1 MTVQE
6 ILEKYD
12 DISKS
17 EGEGKAAG
25 FLEQECESYGKAAPA
40 DVPGLA
46 ALYNELGGIYC
57 AAGSYEKSER
67 AFLRA
72 DELLSGSEELRRSDS
87 RAAVMENLG
96 SLYRLAGQY
105 DRALEQF
112 NAVREIY
119 DEVEVSNDLYASCIS
134 NIGQVYLDAG
144 RAEEA
149 EEYFKGALT
158 IAQTDGGLEAG
169 APERPLSGDARDT
182 AEYLSQTVA
191 QLNALVTI
199 GTSLGGMASARLMRG
214 DTKGAAELLR
224 QAGERFNS
232 LGGQYAEAGEF
243 FLTKAKELGG
253 NT

>member
-12 DISKS
+12 AIGKS
-17 EGEGKAAG
+17 EGESEAAL
-25 FLEQECESYGKAAPA
+25 FLERECQAYGEAAPE
-40 DVPGLA
+40 DLTGRA
-46 ALYNELGGIYC
+46 ALYNELGGQYC

-72 DELLSGSEELRRSDS
+72 VELLGGSEEYRRSDS
-87 RAAVMENLG
+87 RAAVLENLG
-96 SLYRLAGQY
+96 SLYRLARQY
-105 DRALEQF
+105 DKALEQF

-119 DEVEVSNDLYASCIS
+119 DEAEVSGELYASCIS

-144 RAEEA
+144 QPEEA

-158 IAQTDGGLEAG
+158 IAQTDGALDAP
-169 APERPLSGDARDT
+169 APEQPESGDARDT
-182 AEYLSQTVA
+182 AEYLSRTVA

-253 NT
+253 N

>member
-6 ILEKYD
+6 ILEKFD
-12 DISKS
+12 AISKN
-17 EGEGKAAG
+17 EGEGKAAL
-25 FLEQECESYGKAAPA
+25 FLEQECQAYGAAAPE
-40 DVPGLA
+40 DLTGRA
-46 ALYNELGGIYC
+46 ALYNELGGLYC
-57 AAGSYEKSER
+57 AAGSYEKGER

-72 DELLSGSEELRRSDS
+72 DELLGGSEEFRRSDS
-87 RAAVMENLG
+87 RAAVLENLG

-119 DEVEVSNDLYASCIS
+119 DEVEVPGELYASCIS

-144 RAEEA
+144 HAEEA

-158 IAQTDGGLEAG
+158 IAQTDGLDTA
-169 APERPLSGDARDT
+169 APERPEIGDPREA
-182 AEYLSQTVA
+182 AEYLNQTMA

-214 DTKGAAELLR
+214 DAKGAAELLR

-253 NT
+253 K

>member
-6 ILEKYD
+6 ILERYD
-12 DISKS
+12 AISKS
-17 EGEGKAAG
+17 EGESKAG
-25 FLEQECESYGKAAPA
+25 SFLERECESYDRDTPEDLTGR
-40 DVPGLA
+40 A
-46 ALYNELGGIYC
+46 ALYNELGGLYC
-57 AAGSYEKSER
+57 TAGSYEKSER

-72 DELLSGSEELRRSDS
+72 DELLGSSEELCRSDS

-105 DRALEQF
+105 DKALKQF
-112 NAVREIY
+112 NAVKEIY
-119 DEVEVSNDLYASCIS
+119 DEVEVSNDIYASCIS

-149 EEYFKGALT
+149 EAYFKGALT
-158 IAQTDGGLEAG
+158 IAQTDGGLDAG
-169 APERPLSGDARDT
+169 TPEQPKSGDAADT

-214 DTKGAAELLR
+214 DSKGAAELLR

-253 NT
+253 N

>member
-12 DISKS
+12 AIGRD
-17 EGEGKAAG
+17 EGEDRAAL
-25 FLEQECESYGKAAPA
+25 FLERECQAYGEAAPE
-40 DVPGLA
+40 DLTGRA
-46 ALYNELGGIYC
+46 ALCNELGGLYC

-72 DELLSGSEELRRSDS
+72 VELLGGSEELRRSDS

-105 DRALEQF
+105 DKALEQF

-119 DEVEVSNDLYASCIS
+119 DEVEVSHDLYASCIS

-144 RAEEA
+144 HPEEA

-158 IAQTDGGLEAG
+158 IAQTDGLEVP
-169 APERPLSGDARDT
+169 APEQPKSGDAIDT
-182 AEYLSQTVA
+182 AEYLSQTMA

-214 DTKGAAELLR
+214 DTNGAAELLR

-243 FLTKAKELGG
+243 FLEKAKELGG
-253 NT
+253 S